1 MHMIAN
7 VKYNVQT
14 LSPSKIKSSFKNKL
28 FDSVPSMNGYIT
40 MKRVPVAK
48 KGRRSNPS
56 ENGSETSICTILYSP
71 NNLTTTIMYPVINV
85 FVSN

>member
-14 LSPSKIKSSFKNKL
+14 LSPNKIKSSFKNKL
-28 FDSVPSMNGYIT
+28 VDSVPSVNGYIT
-40 MKRVPVAK
+40 MNRVPVAK
-48 KGRRSNPS
+48 TGRRSNPN
-56 ENGSETSICTILYSP
+56 ENGTETSICTILYSP
-71 NNLTTTIMYPVINV
+71 NNLTKTIMYHVFDV